1 MRIHRSI
8 IEKARDMKREGLTN
22 SAIASAL
29 GIGKRTVVRHT
40 AWLGPRSLMGV
51 RRVLPPHAEEMT
63 AAKAG
68 IHAYLVADGNRKASK
83 PRRDESYRRVSLEFW
98 NTNPVLLRDFA
109 NRVKQVYDYQAWIDS
124 KRGRVE
130 VRRVAV
136 VQDLL
141 RYGPYGS
148 RKWTIPRKIMD
159 SDLDIRREWVR
170 CFGDAEGHVSKSKN
184 EITVKSVNLS
194 GLEKLKQM
202 LSGLGIF
209 SHINGPYEGAYV
221 LRVSRTS
228 DVKRYAET
236 ISFLD
241 SRKRQRLV
249 KLTVQ
254 KKVKVARS
262 ERC

>member
-1 MRIHRSI
+1 MKIRSSV
-8 IEKARDMKREGLTN
+8 IEKAKDLKREGWTN
-22 SAIASAL
+22 SAIASSL
-29 GIGKRTVVRHT
+29 GMGKRTVVRHT

-51 RRVLPPHAEEMT
+51 RRVLPPHAGEMT
-63 AAKAG
+63 AVKAG
-68 IHAYLVADGNRKASK
+68 IHSYLVADGNIKASK

-109 NRVKQVYDYQAWIDS
+109 NHVKQVYDYQAWIDS

-148 RKWTIPRKIMD
+148 RRWTIPREIMD
-159 SDLDIRREWVR
+159 DDLDVRKEWVR

-184 EITVKSVNLS
+184 EIVFKSVNLS
-194 GLEKLKQM
+194 GLEKLRQI

-209 SHINGPYEGAYV
+209 SHINGPYDGAYV

-236 ISFLD
+236 INFLD
-241 SRKRQRLV
+241 SEKRRRLAKLMAGRK
-249 KLTVQ
+249 
-254 KKVKVARS
+254 
-262 ERC
+262 